1 MSGWSTCR
9 TPNRPGPPQNTA
21 APAECATTAHAQDA
35 HNARADAMLI
45 SGFMA
50 TTARPPASPTRSS
63 GFEPYV
69 PASQSPAEF
78 TLKAIV
84 IGSLFGLLFG
94 ASTVYLGLR
103 AGLTVS
109 ASIPIA
115 VLAISVLKK
124 LGGSTILENNIVQ
137 TIGSAGESVAG
148 GVVFTIPA
156 LIFLVP
162 EGPKYFSYFQILMLA
177 FAGGIMGV
185 LMMVPLRRA
194 LIVKEHGVL
203 PYPEGAACAD
213 VLVAGERGGA
223 LAATVFSGLAVGAV
237 WKALSWI
244 VQLFRTDVGYSMPRT
259 SFFPNATLNVD
270 ISPEYMGVGYVIGP
284 RIAGVMF
291 AGGVL
296 SWLVLLP
303 LLTILGNYMT
313 VPFPPVPA
321 SGLMIKQMS
330 ARQLWSA
337 YIRYTGAG
345 AVLAAGLITLARTIP
360 TIVSSFRDSAK
371 DFGGGKGAVVQSRTE
386 RDIPMIVVLVG
397 SLALAIFL
405 AVAPRMPTNGNF
417 LASLLIVIFGFFFV
431 TVSSRITGLIGS
443 SSNPISGMTIATL
456 ILTCTIFVALGWT
469 GDAYAPVAL
478 CVGAVIC
485 IAAAQAGGTSQDLKT
500 GYIVGATPIYQQIG
514 LLIGVITSALVI
526 GMTTLYLHSVMT
538 IGSQALPAPQA
549 TLMSTI
555 IKGLLSQNLPW
566 GLVLVGVFI
575 SITLELCG
583 IHSLSFAVG
592 SYLPIATT
600 APIFAGG
607 LVRWFV
613 ERKTGVA
620 EESEVGSG
628 TLFSS
633 GLIAGGSLAGILY
646 AVLFGRHIIGA
657 ADDAGTLGLIPL
669 LHEGTIGMVAGG
681 LLFAALGI
689 VLARAAQKKLA

>member
-1 MSGWSTCR
+1 MAQIPTV
-9 TPNRPGPPQNTA
+9 TA
-21 APAECATTAHAQDA
+21 QP
-35 HNARADAMLI
+35 ARA
-45 SGFMA
+45 
-50 TTARPPASPTRSS
+50 TA
-63 GFEPYV
+63 FQPYV
-69 PASQSPAEF
+69 PPNQTLREF
-78 TLKAIV
+78 TAKAV
-84 IGSLFGLLFG
+84 ILGAAFGLLFG

-115 VLAISVLKK
+115 VLAISVLKR

-137 TIGSAGESVAG
+137 TIGSAGESLAS

-162 EGPKYFSYFQILMLA
+162 YGPAYFTYFQITMLA
-177 FAGGIMGV
+177 IAGGILGV

-203 PYPEGAACAD
+203 PYPEGTACAD
-213 VLVAGERGGA
+213 VLIAGERGGA
-223 LAATVFSGLAVGAV
+223 LAKTVFMGLGFGAL
-237 WKALSWI
+237 WKGLSWI
-244 VQLFRTDVGYSMPRT
+244 IQLFRTDVGVTLARNGIL
-259 SFFPNATLNVD
+259 PNASLHID

-303 LLTILGNYMT
+303 ILSILGNYMT

-321 SGLMIKQMS
+321 SGLRIDQMT
-330 ARQLWSA
+330 AGQLWSA

-360 TIVSSFRDSAK
+360 TIVSSFRESVREFSAGAGGADSRL
-371 DFGGGKGAVVQSRTE
+371 RTD
-386 RDIPMIVVLVG
+386 RDLPLTVVLVG
-397 SLALAIFL
+397 SLLLALFL
-405 AVAPRMPTNGNF
+405 ALAPRMPLQYNF
-417 LASLLIVIFGFFFV
+417 LAAILIVLFGFFFV
-431 TVSSRITGLIGS
+431 TVSSRITGLIGN

-456 ILTCTIFVALGWT
+456 ILTCTIFVAVGWT

-478 CVGAVIC
+478 AVGAVVC
-485 IAAAQAGGTSQDLKT
+485 IAAAIAGATSQDLKT
-500 GYIVGATPIYQQIG
+500 GFLVGATPIYQQVG
-514 LLIGVITSALVI
+514 LMIGVLASSFII
-526 GMTTLYLHSVMT
+526 GITTLYLHSVFV
-538 IGSQALPAPQA
+538 IGSQSLAAPQA

-583 IHSLSFAVG
+583 IRSLSFAVG

-600 APIFAGG
+600 APIFVGG
-607 LVRWFV
+607 VVRWYV
-613 ERKTGVA
+613 ERKTGVR
-620 EESEVGSG
+620 EESDISSG

-646 AVLFGRHIIGA
+646 AVLFGLEIVPA
-657 ADDAGTLGLIPL
+657 ADDGTTLGLVPL
-669 LHEGTIGMVAGG
+669 LHEGTPGLVLAG
-681 LLFAALGI
+681 LLFFALAT
-689 VLARAAQKKLA
+689 VLARVGQRKLA

>member
-1 MSGWSTCR
+1 MAHK
-9 TPNRPGPPQNTA
+9 P
-21 APAECATTAHAQDA
+21 APV
-35 HNARADAMLI
+35 ADAPR
-45 SGFMA
+45 
-50 TTARPPASPTRSS
+50 TT
-63 GFEPYV
+63 FQPYV
-69 PASQSPAEF
+69 PATQSPAEF
-78 TLKAIV
+78 TAKAI
-84 IGSLFGLLFG
+84 ILGAMFGLIFG

-115 VLAISVLKK
+115 VLAISVLKR

-137 TIGSAGESVAG
+137 TIGSAGESVAA
-148 GVVFTIPA
+148 GVVFTVPA
-156 LIFLVP
+156 LIFFGP
-162 EGPKYFSYFQILMLA
+162 RGEGFFNYFQITMLA
-177 FAGGIMGV
+177 FAGGILGV

-203 PYPEGAACAD
+203 PYPEGTACAD

-223 LAATVFSGLAVGAV
+223 LAKTVFQGLGIGAL
-237 WKALSWI
+237 WKSLSWI
-244 VQLFRTDVGYSMPRT
+244 VQIFPTEIGRSMGRT
-259 SFFPNATLNVD
+259 SIFPNATLNLD

-303 LLTILGNYMT
+303 LLSIMGNYLT

-321 SGLMIKQMS
+321 SGLRIDQMS
-330 ARQLWSA
+330 PGQLWSA

-360 TIVSSFRDSAK
+360 TIVSSFRDSMK
-371 DFGGGKGAVVQSRTE
+371 DFSTRNAAGGRARTE
-386 RDIPMIVVLVG
+386 RDIPMTIVLAGTVL
-397 SLALAIFL
+397 LAVFL
-405 AVAPRMPTNGNF
+405 AVAPGLPTQGNF
-417 LASLLIVIFGFFFV
+417 LVSVLVVVFGFFFV
-431 TVSSRITGLIGS
+431 TVSSRIVGLIGS
-443 SSNPISGMTIATL
+443 SSNPVSGMTIATL

-469 GDAYAPVAL
+469 GEWYSPIAL
-478 CVGAVIC
+478 CVGAVVC
-485 IAAAQAGGTSQDLKT
+485 IAAANAGATSQDLKT
-500 GYIVGATPIYQQIG
+500 GYIVGATPIYQQYG
-514 LLIGVITSALVI
+514 LIIGVIVSALII
-526 GMTTLYLHSVMT
+526 GYTTLYLHRVFG
-538 IGSQALPAPQA
+538 IGSEALAAPQA

-566 GLVLVGVFI
+566 GLVLVGVCI

-592 SYLPIATT
+592 SYLPISTT

-607 LVRWFV
+607 LVRAYV
-613 ERKTGVA
+613 ERKTGA
-620 EESEVGSG
+620 SQESEVSSG

-646 AVLFGRHIIGA
+646 AVLFGRNIVPA
-657 ADDAGTLGLIPL
+657 ADAGDNHGLLPF
-669 LHEGTIGMVAGG
+669 LHDGTGGLVAGG
-681 LLFAALGI
+681 LFFFA
-689 VLARAAQKKLA
+689 LAVILSRVGQKKLG

>member
-1 MSGWSTCR
+1 MAHST
-9 TPNRPGPPQNTA
+9 TRPAVQAKGTFQ
-21 APAECATTAHAQDA
+21 
-35 HNARADAMLI
+35 
-45 SGFMA
+45 
-50 TTARPPASPTRSS
+50 
-63 GFEPYV
+63 PYV
-69 PASQSPAEF
+69 APTQSPAEF
-78 TLKAIV
+78 TVKAIV
-84 IGSLFGLLFG
+84 LGALFGLLFG

-162 EGPKYFSYFQILMLA
+162 YGPNYFNYYQITMLT
-177 FAGGIMGV
+177 FAGGILGV

-203 PYPEGAACAD
+203 PYPEGTACAE
-213 VLVAGERGGA
+213 VLVAGERGGK
-223 LAATVFSGLAVGAV
+223 LAALVFSGLGIGAL

-244 VQLFRTDVGYSMPRT
+244 FNLFRTEVGYSAPRT
-259 SFFPNATLNVD
+259 SQFPNATLNVD
-270 ISPEYMGVGYVIGP
+270 ISPEYLGVGYVIGP
-284 RIAGVMF
+284 RIAGTMF

-303 LLTILGNYMT
+303 LLSILGEYIT
-313 VPFPPVPA
+313 EPFPPIHPNFANNPA
-321 SGLMIKQMS
+321 TGRPFLISEMNPG
-330 ARQLWSA
+330 QLWSA
-337 YIRYTGAG
+337 YIRYIGAG
-345 AVLAAGLITLARTIP
+345 AVLASGLITLARTIP
-360 TIVSSFRDSAK
+360 TIISSARGSIRDLSA
-371 DFGGGKGAVVQSRTE
+371 GAGTVAQLRTE
-386 RDIPMIVVLVG
+386 RDIPMPIVIGGSVL
-397 SLALAIFL
+397 LAIFL
-405 AVAPRMPTNGNF
+405 AVAPGLPTQGNV
-417 LASLLIVIFGFFFV
+417 LAAVLVVVFGFFFA

-456 ILTCTIFVALGWT
+456 ILTCLLFVALGWT
-469 GDAYAPVAL
+469 GDVYAPIAIA
-478 CVGAVIC
+478 VGALVC
-485 IAAAQAGGTSQDLKT
+485 IAAANAGTTSQDLKT
-500 GYIVGATPIYQQIG
+500 GYLVGATPLYQQLG
-514 LLIGVITSALVI
+514 LIIGVLASAFVI
-526 GMTTLYLHSVMT
+526 GITTIYMHQVFG
-538 IGSQALPAPQA
+538 IGSQDVPAPQA

-555 IKGLLSQNLPW
+555 IRGLLNQNLPW

-575 SITLELCG
+575 SVTLELCG

-607 LVRWFV
+607 LVRYWV

-620 EESEVGSG
+620 QESEVSAG

-633 GLIAGGSLAGILY
+633 GLIEGVSICGILFAILVGTGNIAPLQAIGN
-646 AVLFGRHIIGA
+646 AVPFLHGEDALGHIFGA
-657 ADDAGTLGLIPL
+657 
-669 LHEGTIGMVAGG
+669 
-681 LLFAALGI
+681 LLFFALAVI
-689 VLARAAQKKLA
+689 VARAGMRKVE

>member
-1 MSGWSTCR
+1 MTE
-9 TPNRPGPPQNTA
+9 PRPS
-21 APAECATTAHAQDA
+21 AQA
-35 HNARADAMLI
+35 ARAA
-45 SGFMA
+45 GAFQ
-50 TTARPPASPTRSS
+50 
-63 GFEPYV
+63 PYV

-78 TLKAIV
+78 TIRAIV
-84 IGSLFGLLFG
+84 LGALFGLLFG

-115 VLAISVLKK
+115 VLAISVLKR

-137 TIGSAGESVAG
+137 TIGSAGESVAA

-156 LIFLVP
+156 LIFFG
-162 EGPKYFSYFQILMLA
+162 ERGQSYFNYFQITLLA
-177 FAGGIMGV
+177 FAGGILGV

-203 PYPEGAACAD
+203 PYPEGTACAD

-223 LAATVFSGLAVGAV
+223 LARTVFMGLGVGAL

-244 VQLFRTDVGYSMPRT
+244 VQIFPTAVGRSLPRT
-259 SFFPNATLNVD
+259 GVLPNATLNVD

-303 LLTILGNYMT
+303 LLSILGNYLT

-321 SGLMIKQMS
+321 SGLRIDQMS
-330 ARQLWSA
+330 PGQLWSA

-360 TIVSSFRDSAK
+360 TIVSSFRESLK
-371 DFGGGKGAVVQSRTE
+371 DFSASGASGARVRTE
-386 RDIPMIVVLVG
+386 RDIPMTVVLVG
-397 SLALAIFL
+397 TVLLALFL
-405 AVAPRMPTNGNF
+405 VVAPGMPTQGNV
-417 LASLLIVIFGFFFV
+417 LASILVVVFGFFFV
-431 TVSSRITGLIGS
+431 TVSSRIVGLIGS
-443 SSNPISGMTIATL
+443 SSNPVSGMTIATL

-469 GDAYAPVAL
+469 GDFYSPVAL
-478 CVGAVIC
+478 CVGAVVC
-485 IAAAQAGGTSQDLKT
+485 IAAANAGATSQDLKT
-500 GYIVGATPIYQQIG
+500 GFIVGATPVYQQYG
-514 LLIGVITSALVI
+514 LIIGVLVSALII
-526 GMTTLYLHSVMT
+526 GYTTLYLHQVMV
-538 IGSQALPAPQA
+538 IGSDALPAPQA

-575 SITLELCG
+575 SVTLELCG

-607 LVRWFV
+607 LVRAYV
-613 ERKTGVA
+613 ERKTGVT

-646 AVLFGRHIIGA
+646 AILYGNGLI
-657 ADDAGTLGLIPL
+657 ADAEGTAGLIPSI
-669 LHEGTIGMVAGG
+669 HDGTAGLVAGG
-681 LLFAALGI
+681 LLFFALGV
-689 VLARAAQKKLA
+689 VLSRVGQRKLG

>member
-1 MSGWSTCR
+1 
-9 TPNRPGPPQNTA
+9 
-21 APAECATTAHAQDA
+21 
-35 HNARADAMLI
+35 
-45 SGFMA
+45 MA
-50 TTARPPASPTRSS
+50 TSVLPPRGPK
-63 GFEPYV
+63 FQPYV
-69 PASQSPAEF
+69 PATESPAEF

-84 IGSLFGLLFG
+84 IGALFGLLFG

-148 GVVFTIPA
+148 GVVFTVPA
-156 LIFLVP
+156 LIFLTP
-162 EGPKYFSYFQILMLA
+162 DGPGYFKYFQIMMLA
-177 FAGGIMGV
+177 MAGGLLGV

-213 VLVAGERGGA
+213 VLIAGERGGA
-223 LAATVFSGLAVGAV
+223 LAATVFKGLGVGAL

-244 VQLFRTDVGYSMPRT
+244 VQVFRTVIGYSLARA
-259 SFFPNATLNVD
+259 SFFPNATVNID

-303 LLTILGNYMT
+303 LLSIVGRYMT

-321 SGLMIKQMS
+321 SGLRLDQMS
-330 ARQLWSA
+330 AQQIWSA

-345 AVLAAGLITLARTIP
+345 AVLAAGIITLVRTIP
-360 TIVSSFRDSAK
+360 TIVSSFTDSVK
-371 DFGGGKGAVVQSRTE
+371 DFGAGAAGVIRLRTE
-386 RDIPMIVVLVG
+386 RDIPIMIVLGG
-397 SLALAIFL
+397 SLLL
-405 AVAPRMPTNGNF
+405 AVLLALLPRMPTQGNF
-417 LASLLIVIFGFFFV
+417 LAAILIVIFSFFFV
-431 TVSSRITGLIGS
+431 TVSSRITGLIGT

-456 ILTCTIFVALGWT
+456 ILTCSIFVALGWT
-469 GDAYAPVAL
+469 GDAYAPIAI
-478 CVGAVIC
+478 CVGAIVC

-500 GYIVGATPIYQQIG
+500 GYLVGATPLYQQIG
-514 LLIGVITSALVI
+514 LVIGVLTSALVI
-526 GMTTLYLHSVMT
+526 GLTTLYLHGVMG
-538 IGSQALPAPQA
+538 IGSTSLPAPQA
-549 TLMSTI
+549 TLMATI
-555 IKGLLSQNLPW
+555 IKGLLSRNLPW

-575 SITLELCG
+575 SVTLELCG
-583 IHSLSFAVG
+583 IRSLSFAVG

-600 APIFAGG
+600 APIFIGG
-607 LVRWFV
+607 MVRAYV
-613 ERKTGVA
+613 ERKTSRK
-620 EESEVGSG
+620 EESEVGAG

-646 AVLFGRHIIGA
+646 AVLFGRNIISEAESVTGI
-657 ADDAGTLGLIPL
+657 IPFV
-669 LHEGTIGMVAGG
+669 HEGSSGMIAGA
-681 LLFAALGI
+681 LLFLALGI
-689 VLARAAQKKLA
+689 VLARAAQKKIT